1 MVDSLPALVWSA
13 LPDGRVQFVNKQ
25 WRGYAGLHT
34 DEPISAEWQPA
45 IHPDDQPQWLE
56 RWRSMATSDQPWE
69 LEHRLR
75 RWDGEYRWFLC
86 RASPITDATG
96 KVVRWEA
103 IYTDIDDRH
112 RLEDDLRAAK
122 TNFSSWAE
130 SFPGYMVTMSVSGDV
145 ELLSH
150 DVLEYFGKTPEELR
164 GWKMTDAVHPDDLPK
179 VVAAFTESVSSGK
192 PYSIEHRC
200 RRWDGVYRWFHVRA
214 LPVRDQHSQITGWYV
229 VLVDIDDA
237 KRAEDAMRV
246 SERRIRR
253 LVEANII
260 GIFFWHAD
268 GRVFDANDELL
279 RIIGHGREELA
290 SGSLRWTD
298 FTLLESRERDL
309 RVLEDLRTGGK
320 GGPYERE
327 LLRKDGTR
335 VPVLTDGSMFEGVPD
350 EGVAFVVDLTGQKR
364 AEEALRER
372 ERESHLILDTI
383 PGLVAVLKPG
393 GEIDAVNQELLA
405 YCGQPLEAMQEWATN
420 SILHPDDLAHMVPIF
435 AEAIASGKPYDFEAR
450 IRRFDGVY
458 RWLQVRGLP
467 LRDSTGQIAHW
478 YVLLADVDDRKRA
491 EDAMRASER
500 NLALTINTIPVLAW
514 SAAADGRAD
523 FFNNH
528 YLDYLGFSAD
538 EARGWGWTS
547 AIHRDDLAALDAT
560 WQNILASGGSG
571 EAEAR
576 MRRHD
581 GAYRWFLFRASPLHD
596 ENGRVIRWY
605 GVNIDIEDRKRAED
619 ALRRSESFLLEIQR
633 ISHTGGWRYD
643 VAAGIVESS
652 PEIQRAYK
660 PLPTEDITKP
670 PFWFDRIHAEDRPR
684 VEAEFERCL
693 VERSEYQAGYRIVLP
708 DGSIRYQ
715 YATGHPIVNDDGNL
729 VEFIGASMDMT
740 DHWRATSELNRA
752 SEALRELQMTMS
764 RAVQVATVGE
774 LAASIAHEVNQPLSG
789 IITNASTCVRMLDA
803 DPPNTEG
810 ARETARRT
818 IRDGNRAAD
827 VITRLRALFNKREF
841 TLEPLDLNDA
851 TREVIALYSSDLQRN
866 SVVLESK
873 LADDLPQVNGD
884 RIQIQQVILNLLHN
898 AADAMADVSD
908 RQRELV
914 ISTEREGDGV
924 CVAVRDAG
932 VGINQ
937 QHIDRLFDP
946 FYSTKSTGMGIG
958 LSISRS
964 IIERHHGRI
973 WATPN
978 EGPGATFSFTIP
990 A

>member
-1 MVDSLPALVWSA
+1 
-13 LPDGRVQFVNKQ
+13 
-25 WRGYAGLHT
+25 
-34 DEPISAEWQPA
+34 
-45 IHPDDQPQWLE
+45 
-56 RWRSMATSDQPWE
+56 
-69 LEHRLR
+69 
-75 RWDGEYRWFLC
+75 
-86 RASPITDATG
+86 
-96 KVVRWEA
+96 
-103 IYTDIDDRH
+103 
-112 RLEDDLRAAK
+112 
-122 TNFSSWAE
+122 
-130 SFPGYMVTMSVSGDV
+130 
-145 ELLSH
+145 
-150 DVLEYFGKTPEELR
+150 
-164 GWKMTDAVHPDDLPK
+164 
-179 VVAAFTESVSSGK
+179 
-192 PYSIEHRC
+192 
-200 RRWDGVYRWFHVRA
+200 
-214 LPVRDQHSQITGWYV
+214 
-229 VLVDIDDA
+229 
-237 KRAEDAMRV
+237 
-246 SERRIRR
+246 
-253 LVEANII
+253 
-260 GIFFWHAD
+260 
-268 GRVFDANDELL
+268 
-279 RIIGHGREELA
+279 
-290 SGSLRWTD
+290 
-298 FTLLESRERDL
+298 
-309 RVLEDLRTGGK
+309 
-320 GGPYERE
+320 
-327 LLRKDGTR
+327 
-335 VPVLTDGSMFEGVPD
+335 
-350 EGVAFVVDLTGQKR
+350 
-364 AEEALRER
+364 
-372 ERESHLILDTI
+372 
-383 PGLVAVLKPG
+383 
-393 GEIDAVNQELLA
+393 
-405 YCGQPLEAMQEWATN
+405 
-420 SILHPDDLAHMVPIF
+420 
-435 AEAIASGKPYDFEAR
+435 
-450 IRRFDGVY
+450 VY

-467 LRDSTGQIAHW
+467 LRDSTGQIVRW

-528 YLDYLGFSAD
+528 YLDYLGFSAE

-560 WQNILASGGSG
+560 WQNILASGASG

-740 DHWRATSELNRA
+740 EHWLATSELQQA
-752 SEALRELQMTMS
+752 SDALRELQMTMS
-764 RAVQVATVGE
+764 RAVQVATVAE

-803 DPPNTEG
+803 DTPNIDG

-827 VITRLRALFNKREF
+827 VIARLRALFSKREL

-873 LADDLPQVNGD
+873 LADDLPQINGD

-898 AADAMADVSD
+898 AADAMAAVSD
-908 RQRELV
+908 RQRELL
-914 ISTEREGDGV
+914 IRTEREGDRV
-924 CVAVRDAG
+924 RLAVRDAG
-932 VGINQ
+932 VGIEQ
-937 QHIDRLFDP
+937 EQIDKLFDP
-946 FYSTKSTGMGIG
+946 FYSTKSAGMGIG

-964 IIERHHGRI
+964 IIESHHGRI

-978 EGPGATFSFTIP
+978 DGPGATFAFTIP
-990 A
+990 V